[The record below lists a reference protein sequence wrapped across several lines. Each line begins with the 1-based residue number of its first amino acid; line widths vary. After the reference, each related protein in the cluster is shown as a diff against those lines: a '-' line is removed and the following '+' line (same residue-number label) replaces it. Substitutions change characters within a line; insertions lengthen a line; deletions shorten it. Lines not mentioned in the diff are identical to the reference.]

1 MSPYFESSSYFESG
15 LKRICRS
22 PECRLRTT
30 GVFSESMLMRLHWDL
45 PLTSSAYELF
55 PSLTRVILPSHQSLI
70 PLSTAS

>member
-1 MSPYFESSSYFESG
+1 MSPYFGSSSYFESD

-30 GVFSESMLMRLHWDL
+30 GVFSESVLIRLYWDL

-55 PSLTRVILPSHQSLI
+55 PISNAYHLPLASVLDI
-70 PLSTAS
+70 PL